1 MTRHVKLPR
10 AIVRLSQPERRL
22 HRAHVLR
29 TRVPSIVLGATL
41 IAGIVG
47 ANAVVLSRMGA
58 ANAPIAEGPTA
69 IQPEVAVAPESD
81 LGFEC
86 AMPGLM
92 PGLAMM
98 STDELSAEMD
108 PAYPSAPEIA
118 LSGQIKPGVMTT
130 IEPLDHG
137 CRPVVQW

>member
-1 MTRHVKLPR
+1 VTRHVKLPR

-92 PGLAMM
+92 MM
-98 STDELSAEMD
+98 SADEACAEVD